1 MSNDEVAIAIPAYEA
16 APSIADIVRRSLVQ
30 LDEVLVVDD
39 GSTDATL
46 LEARAAGARILRHPS
61 NVGKG
66 VALRHAFDDLFGRG
80 FRAVV
85 TIDADGQHLPEE
97 VPRLLE
103 AWQAGTD
110 LVIGSREHLFAAM
123 SAVRRTSNR
132 WSSHL
137 ISLAAGEPVADV
149 QCGFRLY
156 TRDLILSTGFP
167 EARFE
172 AESAVVVRAVRKG
185 FRIRTVPVE
194 LGFADG
200 RLTSHYRP
208 VVDSLRIFWAVC
220 RARLGRLE
228 TD

>member
-1 MSNDEVAIAIPAYEA
+1 MSSNDVAIAIPAYEA
-16 APSIADIVRRSLVQ
+16 APSIADIVRRSFAQ

-39 GSTDATL
+39 GSTDPTL
-46 LEARAAGARILRHPS
+46 AEARTAGARTLRYPA
-61 NVGKG
+61 NAGKG
-66 VALRHAFDDLFGRG
+66 VALRGAFDDLFGRG

-85 TIDADGQHLPEE
+85 TIDADGQHLPEQ

-103 AWQAGTD
+103 TWRSGAD
-110 LVIGSREHLFAAM
+110 LVIGSREHLFEAM

-132 WSSHL
+132 WSSYL
-137 ISLAAGEPVADV
+137 ISIAAGEPLADV

-156 TRDLILSTGFP
+156 TRDLIRSTGFP

-172 AESAVVVRAVRKG
+172 AESAVVVRAIRKG

-194 LGFADG
+194 LCFVDG
-200 RLTSHYRP
+200 RLASHYRP

-220 RARLGRLE
+220 RARLGRLG
-228 TD
+228 